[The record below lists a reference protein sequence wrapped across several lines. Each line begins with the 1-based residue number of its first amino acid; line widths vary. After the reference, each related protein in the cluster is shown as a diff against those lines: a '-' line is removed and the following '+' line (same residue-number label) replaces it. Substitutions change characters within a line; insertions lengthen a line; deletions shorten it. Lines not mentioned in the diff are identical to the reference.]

1 MDDEELNA
9 LRAKRM
15 AELQGQ
21 GVRILFSF
29 RIYQVQAFQGFFEVS
44 FSMWSNCVA
53 FESELDSHSR

>member
-29 RIYQVQAFQGFFEVS
+29 RIYQVFQGLLGVS
-44 FSMWSNCVA
+44 FSMWSNSVVLEIG
-53 FESELDSHSR
+53 FTFTLEF

>member
-29 RIYQVQAFQGFFEVS
+29 RTYQMFQGFLGVFQCGQIV
-44 FSMWSNCVA
+44 MCLKLN
-53 FESELDSHSR
+53 RN